1 MPKKR
6 ALPFRKFLCAVKTA
20 HLFCRCGP
28 ASTGYTRLFT
38 YNRVKWGKQKEAVPW
53 NEKSGY

>member
-6 ALPFRKFLCAVKTA
+6 ALPFRKFFVRGKKRA
-20 HLFCRCGP
+20 LFCRCGP

-38 YNRVKWGKQKEAVPW
+38 YNRVKWEKQKEAVPW